1 MVEAKRMIRVSII
14 DDCTELRE
22 SISSFLN
29 GAPGFHCAGAYEN
42 AEIALQHLP
51 ADAPDVVLMDINL
64 PGMSG
69 IECVSR
75 LKVSMPETQVLMV
88 TVYEDAESIFNAL
101 AAGAS
106 GYLLKRLEPAKLLEA
121 IAEVAAGGSP
131 MSASIARKV
140 VHSFQQ
146 PLPQENKQARLSARE
161 KEVLERLARG
171 RAYKQIADELGV
183 SIDTIRTYI
192 RRIYEK
198 LQVRTRT
205 EAVARYMTRSGTFS
219 GRPAGFI

>member
-1 MVEAKRMIRVSII
+1 
-14 DDCTELRE
+14 
-22 SISSFLN
+22 
-29 GAPGFHCAGAYEN
+29 
-42 AEIALQHLP
+42 LQQLP
-51 ADAPDVVLMDINL
+51 RDAPDVVLMDINL

-75 LKVSMPETQVLMV
+75 LKAALPDALVLML

-121 IAEVAAGGSP
+121 IGEVVAGGSP

-146 PLPQENKQARLSARE
+146 PLLTNRSRMSSASASIRSALISAGFMKNCRSARE
-161 KEVLERLARG
+161 QK
-171 RAYKQIADELGV
+171 
-183 SIDTIRTYI
+183 
-192 RRIYEK
+192 
-198 LQVRTRT
+198 
-205 EAVARYMTRSGTFS
+205 RSPGT
-219 GRPAGFI
+219 